1 MRMTQVILEK
11 VKVLLLKAAYTEDRF
26 LQVFFKQLA
35 VVGHLKL

>member
-1 MRMTQVILEK
+1 MILEK
-11 VKVLLLKAAYTEDRF
+11 VKALLLKAVYAEDRF